1 MKKMIVCLTALLLV
15 LPMLATAVTAAD
27 DWTVSVRIVGLGEDI
42 YNAEV
47 SVAEGASAGD
57 ALAAV
62 EGVEIV
68 GLDSYITEVDGIA
81 AGMFGGWDGWNY
93 RVNGKSPSVGINDYA
108 LADGDA
114 VLLSAEDYSG
124 LMETLYLVSAPG
136 MREKVMDGL
145 KQPLDECLD
154 EEDVEW

>member
-1 MKKMIVCLTALLLV
+1 MIVCLTALLLA
-15 LPMLATAVTAAD
+15 LPMLATAVAAAD

-93 RVNGKSPSVGINDYA
+93 RVNGKSPSVG
-108 LADGDA
+108 
-114 VLLSAEDYSG
+114 
-124 LMETLYLVSAPG
+124 
-136 MREKVMDGL
+136 MRLRTATPFCSTTGCSICKSPRSRMRTAF
-145 KQPLDECLD
+145 
-154 EEDVEW
+154 

>member
-124 LMETLYLVSAPG
+124 LMETLYLVSVPG

>member
-108 LADGDA
+108 LGGRRRRSA
-114 VLLSAEDYSG
+114 LL
-124 LMETLYLVSAPG
+124 
-136 MREKVMDGL
+136 R
-145 KQPLDECLD
+145 
-154 EEDVEW
+154 DVRYANPRGRVCGRRSDLHLHGHDL

>member
-68 GLDSYITEVDGIA
+68 GLDSYIT
-81 AGMFGGWDGWNY
+81 
-93 RVNGKSPSVGINDYA
+93 
-108 LADGDA
+108 
-114 VLLSAEDYSG
+114 
-124 LMETLYLVSAPG
+124 
-136 MREKVMDGL
+136 
-145 KQPLDECLD
+145 
-154 EEDVEW
+154 

>member
-114 VLLSAEDYSG
+114 VLLY
-124 LMETLYLVSAPG
+124 YG
-136 MREKVMDGL
+136 MFDMQIPEVAYA
-145 KQPLDECLD
+145 
-154 EEDVEW
+154 